1 MKQNPRQRRK
11 AKNQTNILKVAT
23 QLLITKGFDN
33 VSLRDIAKHAD
44 YSPAGLYKLFDSKA
58 AIIKAVLVRH
68 NEMLIERLGTVK
80 PDIPLTQR
88 LIELCM
94 EYIWFSL
101 ENPAFLILLNNLPS
115 GRRSK
120 QEAIPA
126 NSPYNVFYQA
136 VKDWIKSES
145 IKVSNK
151 YNVEEVTYALWA
163 QIHGM
168 ATLRSSQLKDFE
180 ADFESADQLT
190 IKIFLY
196 GIKNWEQK

>member
-11 AKNQTNILKVAT
+11 EKNQANILDVAT

-68 NEMLIERLGTVK
+68 NEMLMERLETIQS
-80 PDIPLTQR
+80 DIPYSQR
-88 LIELCM
+88 LIHICM
-94 EYIWFSL
+94 EYIRFSL

-115 GRRSK
+115 GRSSK
-120 QEAIPA
+120 QDAIPA
-126 NSPYNVFYQA
+126 NSPYRIFYQT
-136 VKDWIKSES
+136 VKDWMKIEN
-145 IKVSNK
+145 IKVSKK
-151 YNVEEVTYALWA
+151 YNVEEITYALWA

-190 IKIFLY
+190 IEIFLY